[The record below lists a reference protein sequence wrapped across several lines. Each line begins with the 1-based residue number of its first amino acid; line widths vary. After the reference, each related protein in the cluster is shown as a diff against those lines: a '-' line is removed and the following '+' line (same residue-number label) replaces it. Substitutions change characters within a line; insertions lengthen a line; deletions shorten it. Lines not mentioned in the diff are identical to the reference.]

1 MSEKSKTVEVNSENQ
16 YKHIV
21 EYRIV
26 LVKRKSE
33 MEIKKAYTA
42 KEAAINAAK
51 SIFLQLAENKF
62 LKGTDDE
69 VMEINVWLW
78 SGYPTDMN
86 QEFRVFSIFKKWD
99 GTYTTGKWEEK

>member
-1 MSEKSKTVEVNSENQ
+1 MREKSKTVEVNSENQ
-16 YKHIV
+16 YQHIV
-21 EYRIV
+21 EFRIV

-42 KEAAINAAK
+42 KESAINVAK
-51 SIFLQLAENKF
+51 SFFLQFCENEFLA
-62 LKGTDDE
+62 GTDDE

-78 SGYPTDMN
+78 SGYPDDMS

-99 GTYTTGKWEEK
+99 GSYTTKRCEEK